1 MGPRRKKSATT
12 RDGWSADELRR
23 AGYRVVDLIT
33 EHLTGIADRPVFQPV
48 PGDLA
53 EQLLDQPLPAQGQP
67 IDQILDEFARDVAAY
82 PFGNGHPRFYGWVNS
97 PPTPVGIFG
106 DALAAALN
114 PSVAG
119 GNHAAVYIERQVIGW
134 LKQLVGFP
142 AQGMGLLVSGG
153 SVAALTALAV
163 ARHAALQKRGWNV
176 RMQGLQ
182 NLPGQLLV
190 YRGAE
195 SHACNQKAVEL
206 LGLGSSS
213 LRTLGTDEAL
223 RVSPADLDQQ
233 LRSDIARGAIPVA
246 VIISAGTVNTGA
258 IDPIDQIAD
267 VCKAH
272 DVWLH
277 VDGAYGA
284 PAALST
290 RYAPELAA
298 LSRADSIA
306 IDPHKWLY
314 VPVEAGAVLVRDA
327 QLMRDAFSLV
337 PPYLRVDDNE
347 QGVQGP
353 PWLSEFGIQQTRG
366 FRALKLWMAL
376 KYHGSEGYRKLID
389 HDIALAAH
397 LAQRVDASAE
407 LECFKPQSLSIVCFR
422 YAPAALRDQ
431 SQQLNE
437 LNRAILT
444 DVQLGGQAF
453 LSGTV
458 LKGEFWL
465 RACIVNPLAQ
475 DADIELLVKLV
486 QQYGESRS
494 TASVSL

>member
-1 MGPRRKKSATT
+1 MPPRKTNVATT
-12 RDGWSADELRR
+12 RDGWTADELRR
-23 AGYRVVDLIT
+23 AGQRVADLIT
-33 EHLTGIADRPVFQPV
+33 NYLTGIAEGDVFKPVARELADHFLSQPM
-48 PGDLA
+48 PATG
-53 EQLLDQPLPAQGQP
+53 QTLDA
-67 IDQILDEFARDVAAY
+67 ILDEFARDIAPY

-97 PPTPVGIFG
+97 PPTPVGIWG
-106 DALAAALN
+106 DALAATMN

-119 GNHAAVYIERQVIGW
+119 GNHAAVYVERQVTGW

-142 AQGMGLLVSGG
+142 ETGMGLLVSGG

-182 NLPGQLLV
+182 NLPGELVV

-206 LGLGSSS
+206 LGLGSSC
-213 LRTLGTDEAL
+213 LRTLATDDAL
-223 RVSPADLDQQ
+223 RVLPSDLEQQ
-233 LRSDIARGAIPVA
+233 LQQDTSRGAIPIA
-246 VIISAGTVNTGA
+246 VVISAGTVNTGA
-258 IDPIDQIAD
+258 IDPIGEIAD
-267 VCKAH
+267 VCNAYG
-272 DVWLH
+272 VWLH

-284 PAALST
+284 PAILSAD
-290 RYAPELAA
+290 YATQLAPLA
-298 LSRADSIA
+298 RADSIA

-337 PPYLRVDDNE
+337 PAYLRVDENE

-366 FRALKLWMAL
+366 FRALKLWMSL
-376 KYHGSEGYRKLID
+376 KYHGTEGYTRMID
-389 HDIALAAH
+389 HDIELARH
-397 LAQRVDASAE
+397 LATRVESSAE
-407 LECFKPQSLSIVCFR
+407 LEVFQPQSLSIVCFR
-422 YAPAALRDQ
+422 YAPDAMREHP
-431 SQQLNE
+431 QQLNE
-437 LNRAILT
+437 LNRAILS

-458 LKGEFWL
+458 LKGDFWL

-475 DADIELLVKLV
+475 PSDIELLVELV
-486 QQYGESRS
+486 QQYGRSR
-494 TASVSL
+494 TA

>member
-1 MGPRRKKSATT
+1 MPPRKKKTAAT

-23 AGYRVVDLIT
+23 AGQRVADLIVD
-33 EHLTGIADRPVFQPV
+33 HLTGIAERAVFQPV
-48 PGDLA
+48 PRELADKFLA
-53 EQLLDQPLPAQGQP
+53 ERLPATGQPLDA
-67 IDQILDEFARDVAAY
+67 ILDEFARDIAPY

-106 DALAAALN
+106 DALAATMN

-119 GNHAAVYIERQVIGW
+119 GNHAAVYVERQVTSW

-142 AQGMGLLVSGG
+142 ETGMGLLVSGG

-182 NLPGQLLV
+182 NLPGELVV

-206 LGLGSSS
+206 MGLGSSC
-213 LRTLGTDEAL
+213 LRTLATDDAL
-223 RVSPADLDQQ
+223 RVSPADLEQQ
-233 LRSDIARGAIPVA
+233 LKTDVGRGAIPVA
-246 VIISAGTVNTGA
+246 VVISAGTVNTGA
-258 IDPIDQIAD
+258 IDPIAEIAD
-267 VCKAH
+267 VCNAYG
-272 DVWLH
+272 VWLH

-284 PAALST
+284 PAILSAH
-290 RYAPELAA
+290 YAEELAPLA
-298 LSRADSIA
+298 RVDSIA

-314 VPVEAGAVLVRDA
+314 VPVETGAVLVRDA

-337 PPYLRVDDNE
+337 PAYLRVDENE

-366 FRALKLWMAL
+366 FRALKLWLAL
-376 KYHGSEGYRKLID
+376 KYHGTEGYARMID
-389 HDIALAAH
+389 HDIELARH
-397 LAQRVDASAE
+397 LEARVESSPD
-407 LECFKPQSLSIVCFR
+407 LEVFQPQSLSIVCFR
-422 YAPAALRDQ
+422 YVPESLREHPQ
-431 SQQLNE
+431 ELNE
-437 LNRAILT
+437 LNRAILS
-444 DVQLGGQAF
+444 DVQLGGRAF

-458 LKGEFWL
+458 LKGDFWL

-475 DADIELLVKLV
+475 PDDIELLVALV
-486 QQYGESRS
+486 QEHGRTR
-494 TASVSL
+494 TA